1 MEQTS
6 TIPQP
11 NFFTAHPNLSDQVN
25 ANIIG
30 SEVEGGVYL
39 RDLPCGTAL
48 TVQTTNRFYTLIS
61 MGEEGAL
68 ISGHPEF
75 CPQPILVRV
84 QGSTWGGSILKSKFL
99 GRGMHMEFEHPVY
112 RTVITSPIVDIRAC

>member
-11 NFFTAHPNLSDQVN
+11 NFFTAHPNLSDQLN
-25 ANIIG
+25 ANIIE
-30 SEVEGGVYL
+30 SELEGGVYL

-48 TVQTTNRFYTLIS
+48 TVQTTNRFYTLIR
-61 MGEEGAL
+61 MGEEAAL
-68 ISGHPEF
+68 ISGHPQF

-84 QGSTWGGSILKSKFL
+84 QGSTWGRAILKINFL
-99 GRGMHMEFEHPVY
+99 ARGMHMECERP
-112 RTVITSPIVDIRAC
+112 